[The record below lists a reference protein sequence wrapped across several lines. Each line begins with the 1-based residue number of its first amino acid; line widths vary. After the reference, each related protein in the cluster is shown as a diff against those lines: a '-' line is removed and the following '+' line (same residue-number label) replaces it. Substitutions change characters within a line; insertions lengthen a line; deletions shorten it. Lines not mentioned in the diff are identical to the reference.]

1 MVSCEVDGTFTLG
14 SPAGC
19 TIGDGAFA
27 RIVVRRS
34 MISKCLSFSS
44 AVGGDVSRRLLSRSC
59 AVRIVR
65 SSSDKAGT
73 LQCVGYNFTE
83 PEFLNRLV
91 VGSKKRK
98 LR

>member
-1 MVSCEVDGTFTLG
+1 MVLCEVDGTFTLG

-19 TIGDGAFA
+19 TLGDDAFV
-27 RIVVRRS
+27 RIAVRRS
-34 MISKCLSFSS
+34 MVSQYLSFSS
-44 AVGGDVSRRLLSRSC
+44 AVGGGVSRRVLSRSC

-65 SSSDKAGT
+65 SSSDKASI

-91 VGSKKRK
+91 VGLKKRK

>member
-19 TIGDGAFA
+19 TLGDGAFV
-27 RIVVRRS
+27 RIAVRRS
-34 MISKCLSFSS
+34 IISQCLSFAS
-44 AVGGDVSRRLLSRSC
+44 AVGGGVSRRVLSRSC

-65 SSSDKAGT
+65 SSLDKAGSF
-73 LQCVGYNFTE
+73 QCVGYNFTD
-83 PEFLNRLV
+83 PEFLNPRV
-91 VGSKKRK
+91 VGSKNLI

>member
-1 MVSCEVDGTFTLG
+1 MVLCEVDGTFTLG

-19 TIGDGAFA
+19 TLGDGALV
-27 RIVVRRS
+27 RIAVRRS
-34 MISKCLSFSS
+34 MISQCLSFAS
-44 AVGGDVSRRLLSRSC
+44 AVGGGVSRRVLSRSC